1 MLNPRVTDCAADT
14 DISSLIEDI
23 NCRLKDL
30 GYDLYNNIVFM
41 LNRTVPVDTIIS
53 LLHYRRI
60 LEYKNVNTSYA
71 EDFTVS
77 MIANRVKLLK
87 FKR

>member
-1 MLNPRVTDCAADT
+1 MLNPRVTDCGS
-14 DISSLIEDI
+14 DISSLIDDI

-30 GYDLYNNIVFM
+30 GYDLYNNITFM
-41 LNRTVPVDTIIS
+41 LNKSVPVDAITS

-71 EDFTVS
+71 ENFTVN

-87 FKR
+87 FKK